1 MVDQEIFQSCE
12 QCLSNAD
19 DVRRGKRKSSRS
31 DGLGEIHI
39 LLFGDFKTA
48 IYQKYAW

>member
-19 DVRRGKRKSSRS
+19 DVRRGKRKSSS
-31 DGLGEIHI
+31 PDGLGEIHI

-48 IYQKYAW
+48 MNQTHT